1 MLQSIL
7 VLTLP
12 QARPKCEFHHPHRAH
27 EDDGCEDGVR
37 ILMEGWVLQVVV
49 VERYEYC
56 EGDQEEGEEEA
67 EEAGARV
74 GEGGIGH

>member
-12 QARPKCEFHHPHRAH
+12 QARPEREFHHPHRAH
-27 EDDGCEDGVR
+27 EDDDCEYGVR
-37 ILMEGWVLQVVV
+37 VLMEGWVLQAVV
-49 VERYEYC
+49 VERYKYC
-56 EGDQEEGEEEA
+56 ERDEEEGEEEA